1 MSSLQ
6 ATEEMRACG
15 GGRVGGGCGVNQ
27 RLDCALCG
35 IILNEFHSYL

>member
-1 MSSLQ
+1 M
-6 ATEEMRACG
+6 CG
-15 GGRVGGGCGVNQ
+15 GGGGGGGLI

>member
-1 MSSLQ
+1 M
-6 ATEEMRACG
+6 CG
-15 GGRVGGGCGVNQ
+15 GGGGGRGVNQ

>member
-1 MSSLQ
+1 
-6 ATEEMRACG
+6 MRVVGVGWG
-15 GGRVGGGCGVNQ
+15 GGVNQ